1 MNISKEVEGGFL
13 MSKRVYSLYCH
24 VLHTV
29 FYLTRQKRVTK
40 GGGVGWG
47 ARGEKGSRVSL
58 GSLTPATP
66 LGWLRCDGLVLKRN
80 DIRAIFKRVSWK
92 VGTSFAHD
100 EYKKASDGLQFVP
113 WPGRGLA
120 LSRSAVYDG
129 SVLTKY
135 CRFVVGWVV
144 LNAKLFG
151 SSFLSKDSCGE
162 IIGRNTLS

>member
-1 MNISKEVEGGFL
+1 MEGGL
-13 MSKRVYSLYCH
+13 LISKRVYSLYCH

-40 GGGVGWG
+40 GGGG
-47 ARGEKGSRVSL
+47 ARGEKGSRASL
-58 GSLTPATP
+58 GPLPPATP

-144 LNAKLFG
+144 LNAKV
-151 SSFLSKDSCGE
+151 SSFLSKDSCGK
-162 IIGRNTLS
+162 IIGRNT

>member
-80 DIRAIFKRVSWK
+80 DIRAIFKRVS
-92 VGTSFAHD
+92 
-100 EYKKASDGLQFVP
+100 
-113 WPGRGLA
+113 
-120 LSRSAVYDG
+120 
-129 SVLTKY
+129 
-135 CRFVVGWVV
+135 
-144 LNAKLFG
+144 
-151 SSFLSKDSCGE
+151 
-162 IIGRNTLS
+162 